1 MPTFSY
7 EAVDS
12 AGKKVQDEIESP
24 TKEEAVNAIHSKGL
38 FPSSVK
44 EKTGGTG
51 TAKAEKKEKEKKRK
65 FGSVGGKIPS
75 KILVEFTVQLSILQD
90 AGLPIVRS
98 LKILT
103 EQARNAN
110 LAATVQVV
118 IEDVES
124 GSTLSEALSKH
135 PRIFDRLFTNMV
147 RAGEMGGVL
156 DVILRRLAEFMEK
169 AQKLK
174 KRVIGAL
181 VYPIS
186 VLSIATIILAGIM
199 IFIIPQFKQIFG
211 DLNVE
216 LPQATLILMATSDLV
231 KAWWFL
237 IPGIPFFIIFLFKQV
252 RKNPSGR
259 LLIDEASLRIP
270 VFGVIVRKSNVS
282 RFTRTL
288 GTLITSGVPILEA
301 LAIIKS
307 AIDNQVIAN
316 AINMI
321 HDSIREGESIA
332 EPMGASGVF
341 DPMVVNMVDVGEETG
356 ELDKMLMKVADTY
369 DNDVE
374 VAVDAMVSLI
384 EPAMIIFMGGTVGF
398 IVIALFLPLIKLV
411 ETL

>member
-1 MPTFSY
+1 MPIFSY

-12 AGKKVQDEIESP
+12 AGKKVQDEVEAQ
-24 TKEEAVNAIHSKGL
+24 TKEDAVNLIHSKGL

-51 TAKAEKKEKEKKRK
+51 TAKAEKKEKERSRK
-65 FGSVGGKIPS
+65 MGSVGGRIPA

-98 LKILT
+98 LKILA
-103 EQARNAN
+103 EQARNGN
-110 LAATVQVV
+110 LAATLQVV

-135 PRIFDRLFTNMV
+135 DRIFDRLFTNMV

-156 DVILRRLAEFMEK
+156 DVILRRLAEFLEK

-186 VLSIATIILAGIM
+186 VLSIAAIILTGIM
-199 IFIIPQFKQIFG
+199 VFIIPQFKQIFG

-237 IPGIPFFIIFLFKQV
+237 IPGIPFLILFIFRSV

-259 LLIDEASLRIP
+259 LLIDEAALRVP
-270 VFGVIVRKSNVS
+270 VFGVIVRKSNIS

-301 LAIIKS
+301 LAIIKG
-307 AIDNQVIAN
+307 AINNQIIAN

-341 DPMVVNMVDVGEETG
+341 DAMVVNMVDVGEETG
-356 ELDKMLMKVADTY
+356 ELDKMLIKVADTY